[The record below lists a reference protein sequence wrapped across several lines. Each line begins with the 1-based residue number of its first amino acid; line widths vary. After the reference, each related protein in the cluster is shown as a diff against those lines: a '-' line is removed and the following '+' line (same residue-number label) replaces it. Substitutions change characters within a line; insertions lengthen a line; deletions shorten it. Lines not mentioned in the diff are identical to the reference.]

1 MNYLRRQMLKKKGI
15 HKFTKAEN
23 TIEEVEFIND
33 LSTNEMELKIRLV
46 DENKGIITLDFF
58 QFISSYQII

>member
-1 MNYLRRQMLKKKGI
+1 MLKKKGI